1 MFNNPASEPDWQLY
15 TVPVRDDPIGGA
27 MVTPVLEEVDA
38 TGVDR
43 AVPARCTLATRDGQ
57 LCGAELR
64 VYQFHSDQTLVPPLR
79 DIAVIAWQT
88 PAQIALKCGAIRS
101 KAVMTPGDFSI
112 LRPGFESSWQWNR
125 GFQATVLYVNERRL
139 ADFASEVFDRHID
152 TVSVRESF
160 QVQDPVI
167 QHSITALASE
177 VKREAVGSTL
187 CRDALM
193 TQLSVQLLR
202 HHAESRLRTPRCPG
216 ALSAVQAREVA
227 EYIDTNLASDLSL
240 HSLARVAGISQYHF
254 ARLFKRRFGIPP
266 HSYVQQRR
274 AQRARHLILH
284 SDMELKAIVGATGFC
299 DQSHM
304 TKSFKRVFGVTP
316 AECRRS
322 G

>member
-1 MFNNPASEPDWQLY
+1 
-15 TVPVRDDPIGGA
+15 
-27 MVTPVLEEVDA
+27 MVTQVFEDVDA

-57 LCGAELR
+57 LSGAELR

-88 PAQIALKCGAIRS
+88 PTQIALKCGAIRN
-101 KAVMTPGDFSI
+101 KAIMSPGDFSI

-125 GFQATVLYVNERRL
+125 GFQATVLYLNERRL
-139 ADFASEVFDRHID
+139 ADFASEVFDRHVD
-152 TVSVRESF
+152 SVSVHESF

-167 QHSITALASE
+167 LHGITALATE
-177 VKREAVGSTL
+177 LRRDAVGGAL

-202 HHAESRLRTPRCPG
+202 HHAEPRLRAPRCPG
-216 ALSAVQAREVA
+216 ALSAFQAREVA
-227 EYIDTNLASDLSL
+227 DYIETNLAADLSL
-240 HSLARVAGISQYHF
+240 DSLARVAGISQYHF
-254 ARLFKRRFGIPP
+254 ARLFKRRFEISP
-266 HSYVQQRR
+266 HAYVQRRR
-274 AQRARHLILH
+274 AERARHLILH

-316 AECRRS
+316 AEFRRS